1 MLQRIKK
8 KAEEAGIPIR
18 EIERRCGFPFGSLK
32 RWDRIE
38 PSVYKVGAVANVL
51 GCTVDDLIRED
62 AEPTGPIYREDAEPT
77 APIFRSVAN

>member
-1 MLQRIKK
+1 MLQRIKA
-8 KAEEAGIPIR
+8 KAESVGITIR

-51 GCTVDDLIRED
+51 GCTVDDLIREEPD
-62 AEPTGPIYREDAEPT
+62 ADEQY
-77 APIFRSVAN
+77 FRSVAN